1 MDKMYY
7 YNYLRDYILEVGDR
21 IIGLDKTLLEDSDA
35 LHNFLDARA
44 QLAVEEFEH
53 NIYLPGGCGQELAMQ
68 TLLADLTQMEPTEEE
83 KEAEVKYQKEM
94 EIYQKFTD
102 WMDSDSIDDD

>member
-35 LHNFLDARA
+35 LHIFLDARA
-44 QLAVEEFEH
+44 QLAVKEFEQNRNCH
-53 NIYLPGGCGQELAMQ
+53 SVCGQERAM
-68 TLLADLTQMEPTEEE
+68 
-83 KEAEVKYQKEM
+83 
-94 EIYQKFTD
+94 
-102 WMDSDSIDDD
+102 